1 MFSVYLTCGYRTERY
16 IVDKKENSNNEQT
29 IYMDNGHRTT
39 FMCSPF
45 YETNLRNQDEFLWI
59 PAKPS
64 SLTCGLIT
72 VEATPGKKSGK
83 ENVDLT

>member
-45 YETNLRNQDEFLWI
+45 YETNLRNQDEFYGSPLNPRASPVAWSQLRPHQVKNQVKRTWI
-59 PAKPS
+59 
-64 SLTCGLIT
+64 
-72 VEATPGKKSGK
+72 
-83 ENVDLT
+83 